1 MRACML
7 QPRGGSDARADFAE
21 QVAVWILDCPLVVGG
36 IAPGPSAGRRPARV
50 RSRAPKR
57 RLRREGRVRFCGY
70 CTLGHKQF
78 MCFMAIQLDSIGWC
92 LIGNSVFIRT
102 KSHPDRIDLK
112 KYRHNVPK
120 FWFLDLMFITFFAF
134 LQNRDSSLADPIHT
148 LNSAHTKHKLVNP
161 RYQ

>member
-21 QVAVWILDCPLVVGG
+21 QVAVWISDCPLVVGG

-78 MCFMAIQLDSIGWC
+78 MCFVALKLDSIGWF
-92 LIGNSVFIRT
+92 LIGNSVYICIYPDKIAPGPDWFIKVPTQRAQILKVLEYRT
-102 KSHPDRIDLK
+102 WYLWLFCIFTESRFISSSPDSQI
-112 KYRHNVPK
+112 
-120 FWFLDLMFITFFAF
+120 
-134 LQNRDSSLADPIHT
+134 
-148 LNSAHTKHKLVNP
+148 KLSTH
-161 RYQ
+161 

>member
-78 MCFMAIQLDSIGWC
+78 MCFVALKLDSIGWF
-92 LIGNSVFIRT
+92 LIRNSVYICIYPDKIAPGPDWFIKVSTQRAQILIFGFNFYDFLAFIYCGL
-102 KSHPDRIDLK
+102 DRI
-112 KYRHNVPK
+112 R
-120 FWFLDLMFITFFAF
+120 
-134 LQNRDSSLADPIHT
+134 
-148 LNSAHTKHKLVNP
+148 
-161 RYQ
+161 

>member
-21 QVAVWILDCPLVVGG
+21 QVAVWISDCPLVVGG

-50 RSRAPKR
+50 RFRAAKR
-57 RLRREGRVRFCGY
+57 RVRFCGY

-78 MCFMAIQLDSIGWC
+78 MCFVALKLDSIGWC
-92 LIGNSVFIRT
+92 LIGNSVYICIYPDKIAPGPDWFI
-102 KSHPDRIDLK
+102 K
-112 KYRHNVPK
+112 VPTQRAQILS
-120 FWFLDLMFITFFAF
+120 FGFDVYDFFAF
-134 LQNRDSSLADPIHT
+134 LQNRDSSLAAPIHT